1 MMESQLFGDDFR
13 FYISLLWRW
22 TWLILLVAI
31 LTGVATYIAQQ
42 QIDPVYQASSSL
54 MVNEAPG
61 TKTTDYVALLT
72 SQRLTKTYAE
82 MLVKKPVLNDVIQ
95 RLNLE
100 LNSNTLK
107 QMITVQP
114 VPETQ
119 LMDVKVEDTNPDR
132 AAAIA
137 NEIGVVFSEQIQ
149 AMQEARY
156 ANTKESLSYQLEEI
170 QIKITELESGL
181 IDLEDSPED
190 QQERDRIETN
200 LSRYR
205 QTYASTLQSYE
216 QVRLSEAE
224 TISNVFIAELAD
236 PPVNP
241 IHPQVLRNT
250 GLASV
255 LGAMVAVAGIL
266 LIDALDD
273 TIRDSDEVDRYL
285 KLPVLGVIRRVDEI
299 EGPITAVKPRAPVSE
314 DFRSLR
320 TNIQFASVDYPLG
333 TILVTSPSPADGKTT
348 ISVNLSVILTQG
360 GRKVALV
367 DADLRRPAIH
377 EQMHLSNH
385 WGLTS
390 MFMDDNLHLDSIL
403 RKNKSSGLSV
413 MTSGKLPPNPA
424 ELLGSDKMVQIIS
437 KIKQQSDL
445 IIFDSP
451 PLTVVTDAAV
461 LSKRVDAV
469 ILVINSGNTKVA
481 ASLRAVEQ
489 LRRVGANIIG
499 VVLNNVGAKR
509 SRYYSTY
516 YAYYNDEYYQEPVQ
530 SSQEKATPHRTVV
543 LSSSRS
549 QRKDDPEP

>member
-1 MMESQLFGDDFR
+1 MESQLFVDDFR
-13 FYISLLWRW
+13 FYFSLLWRW
-22 TWLILLVAI
+22 AWLVLLVAI
-31 LTGVATYIAQQ
+31 LTGVATYIITQQ
-42 QIDPVYQASSSL
+42 MPPVYQASSSL
-54 MVNEAPG
+54 MVIEAPG
-61 TKTTDYVALLT
+61 SKTTDYVALLT
-72 SQRLTKTYAE
+72 SQRLTQTYAE
-82 MLVKKPVLNDVIQ
+82 MLEKKPVLNDVIQ
-95 RLNLE
+95 RLNLG
-100 LNSNTLK
+100 LTSNDLK
-107 QMITVQP
+107 RMITVSP
-114 VPETQ
+114 VQETQ
-119 LMDVKVEDTNPDR
+119 LIDIIVEDINPDR

-137 NEIGVVFSEQIQ
+137 NEIGSVFSEQIQ

-156 ANTKESLSYQLEEI
+156 ANTKESLWMQLEET
-170 QIKITELESGL
+170 QGKIIELESAL
-181 IDLEDSPED
+181 FILEDTPED
-190 QQERDRIETN
+190 QQERNRIEAN

-224 TISNVFIAELAD
+224 TISNVVYAEMAD
-236 PPVNP
+236 PPSTP
-241 IHPQVLRNT
+241 IGPRVLANT
-250 GLASV
+250 GLASI
-255 LGAMVAVAGIL
+255 LGAMAAVGCIL

-273 TIRDSDEVDRYL
+273 TIRDSDEVERYL

-299 EGPITAVKPRAPVSE
+299 EGPITAIKPRAPVSE

-333 TILVTSPSPADGKTT
+333 TILVTSPSPGDGKTT
-348 ISVNLSVILTQG
+348 VSVNLSIILTQG
-360 GRKVALV
+360 GRKVSLI

-390 MFMDDNLHLDSIL
+390 LFMDENIRLDSIW

-424 ELLGSDKMVQIIS
+424 ELMGSDKMVQIIS
-437 KIKQQSDL
+437 NVNDQSDV

-469 ILVINSGNTKVA
+469 ILVVNSGKTKVA
-481 ASLRAVEQ
+481 AAQRAVEQ
-489 LRRVGANIIG
+489 LKRVGANIIG
-499 VVLNNVGAKR
+499 VVLNNVGGKR

-530 SSQEKATPHRTVV
+530 SSQESVTQQETVV
-543 LSSSRS
+543 LASSRS
-549 QRKDDPEP
+549 QRKNDPQQ